1 MVMSA
6 CDIQTSY
13 IRHHK
18 TNLFSIIIIFTKRVK
33 SMDDGL
39 MGTIDSDP
47 HEKCVALGATGDIVA
62 DTESVEVF
70 HRNRPQRDSILYRRK
85 TSIMTN
91 DDLGLWQYRR
101 VADTEE

>member
-1 MVMSA
+1 MR
-6 CDIQTSY
+6 Y
-13 IRHHK
+13 
-18 TNLFSIIIIFTKRVK
+18 TNIIYPPPQDESFIIIIFTKRVK

-62 DTESVEVF
+62 DTESVGVF